1 MNLSALC
8 ILSLEICSPHFCE
21 CCTKFSLFLTAS
33 PPFPSQP
40 AFLLAAPEMLA
51 LHRDPHTFPNLNVQS
66 NLCQDLH
73 SWIHMFSR
81 WFLLMS
87 QKSQIHHILS
97 GLSTLPSKP
106 VPSPMPASR
115 HWGCGPLS
123 HPIGLHVCVF
133 HGHWLF
139 SSTTSLSRVP
149 AISSP
154 KEFWN
159 PCTLLYL
166 CHCYPG
172 ASPHPHLP
180 GQPWQLPEGPPF
192 FHILKFIPPSARESF
207 PKHHQNYETAHLKT
221 FQLFL

>member
-1 MNLSALC
+1 
-8 ILSLEICSPHFCE
+8 
-21 CCTKFSLFLTAS
+21 
-33 PPFPSQP
+33 
-40 AFLLAAPEMLA
+40 
-51 LHRDPHTFPNLNVQS
+51 
-66 NLCQDLH
+66 
-73 SWIHMFSR
+73 
-81 WFLLMS
+81 MS
-87 QKSQIHHILS
+87 QKSQIHHIQS

-139 SSTTSLSRVP
+139 SSTTSLSQVP

-172 ASPHPHLP
+172 ASPQPHLP
-180 GQPWQLPEGPPF
+180 GEPWQLPEGPPF
-192 FHILKFIPPSARESF
+192 FHILKFLLHLPGRSF
-207 PKHHQNYETAHLKT
+207 QNILRTMRLPTLKPFSYFFSICRIKSKLHT
-221 FQLFL
+221 VV